1 LKNFK
6 WKLFKKKYFFFF
18 ENKLLKMRSEKD
30 KYYLEYYVTEVL
42 LRKEREEKIRE
53 KICISL
59 KEYFK
64 EKNIKIS

>member
-1 LKNFK
+1 
-6 WKLFKKKYFFFF
+6 
-18 ENKLLKMRSEKD
+18 MRSQKE

-53 KICISL
+53 KICTSL

-64 EKNIKIS
+64 EKNFKEKNINKVF